1 MSELPSQVNVT
12 DEDEIVS
19 FSAGADINLT
29 DGVHSLVM
37 WGQMDL
43 KTPFSGRMRK

>member
-12 DEDEIVS
+12 VEDEIVS

-29 DGVHSLVM
+29 DGGS
-37 WGQMDL
+37 
-43 KTPFSGRMRK
+43 